1 MVSVFTPKV
10 LELEPEMIK
19 NRRYIHQYPELG
31 FEEENTS
38 KFIEEQLKS
47 YGLNPVR
54 IVKTGIMVVIEGQ
67 SKKTLGFRADID
79 ALPLQEVSGRE
90 YGSKNL
96 GKHHA
101 CGHDAHTAI
110 LLGLAKYYSTLPMDE
125 RPGTL
130 KLFFQPA
137 EETTGGAK
145 PMVMAGAMEN
155 PAPDAVIAL
164 HVGSEYESGK
174 ILIREREMSASC
186 DDFKITI
193 HGKGGHGASPHEAI
207 DPIPVAAEMVSTFQ
221 RIITRENV
229 PLEPLVLTI
238 GTINGGYRHNII
250 APEVTMTCTLMT
262 FNNTV
267 RNNIK
272 QRITELVE
280 KQADLHRCSASV
292 EWDPESYLPGI
303 NNPKLANLIVEA
315 AKKSFSDMV
324 SIPEKPIMG
333 AEDFFEFGSTGKP
346 VSMFYLGCRNETKGI
361 TAPHHSP
368 EFDLDENC
376 LKYGLQVY
384 LNVINV
390 FFTKDNQ

>member
-207 DPIPVAAEMVSTFQ
+207 DPIPVAAEMDSTFQ
-221 RIITRENV
+221 RNITREND
-229 PLEPLVLTI
+229 PIEPLVLTI
-238 GTINGGYRHNII
+238 GTINGG
-250 APEVTMTCTLMT
+250 
-262 FNNTV
+262 
-267 RNNIK
+267 
-272 QRITELVE
+272 
-280 KQADLHRCSASV
+280 
-292 EWDPESYLPGI
+292 
-303 NNPKLANLIVEA
+303 
-315 AKKSFSDMV
+315 
-324 SIPEKPIMG
+324 
-333 AEDFFEFGSTGKP
+333 
-346 VSMFYLGCRNETKGI
+346 
-361 TAPHHSP
+361 
-368 EFDLDENC
+368 
-376 LKYGLQVY
+376 
-384 LNVINV
+384 
-390 FFTKDNQ
+390 